1 MVSPSGYTSRET
13 RRHCHELLPDPLV
26 LFFLLGLAA
35 RLLRSDLRVPES
47 LYEALALYLLL
58 AIGLKGGVELASHP
72 LGQLG
77 VQVAGVLAL
86 GFATPLAAFAVLR
99 WAGRLPLADSA
110 SIAGHYGSVSV
121 VTFAVAT
128 GWLASRGIAHEPY
141 MAVFVAILEVPG
153 ILVGIAL
160 ARALA
165 PGRVQWGRLAHEVL
179 LGKGIFLLLG
189 GLAIGWAAGPAQ
201 FAPLEPLFVDLF
213 KGVLAFFLLEMGLV
227 VGRQLGDA
235 RRAGPF
241 LLAFAVG
248 VPVAFGA
255 AGAWAGLALGFTT
268 GGATLLATLAASASY
283 IAAPAAMRIAI
294 PEANPALSLTAVL
307 GITFPFNI
315 TVGIPLYHRFAAGT
329 AG

>member
-72 LGQLG
+72 VAQLG

-99 WAGRLPLADSA
+99 WVGRLPGPDSA

-121 VTFAVAT
+121 VTFAVAS

-165 PGRVQWGRLAHEVL
+165 PGRVHWGRLAHEVF
-179 LGKGIFLLLG
+179 LGKGIVLLLG

-201 FAPLEPLFVDLF
+201 FVPLEPLFVDLF

-227 VGRQLGDA
+227 VGRQLGDV
-235 RRAGPF
+235 RRAGLF

-255 AGAWAGLALGFTT
+255 AGAWAGLALGFTP
-268 GGATLLATLAASASY
+268 GGATILATLAASASY

-315 TVGIPLYHRFAAGT
+315 TVGIPLYHGFAAGL

>member
-1 MVSPSGYTSRET
+1 V
-13 RRHCHELLPDPLV
+13 LPDPLV

-35 RLLRSDLRVPES
+35 RLLRSDLRVPEA

-72 LGQLG
+72 LGALG

-86 GFATPLAAFAVLR
+86 GFVTSLAAFAILR
-99 WAGRLPLADSA
+99 GVVRLPGADSA

-128 GWLASRGIAHEPY
+128 GWLAARGVAHEPY

-160 ARALA
+160 ARLQA
-165 PGRVQWGRLAHEVL
+165 PGKVAWGRLAHEVF
-179 LGKGIFLLLG
+179 LGKGIVLLVG
-189 GLAIGWAAGPAQ
+189 GLAIGWAVGPSQ
-201 FAPLEPLFVDLF
+201 FAPLKPLFQDLF

-227 VGRQLGDA
+227 VGRQLGEV
-235 RRAGPF
+235 RRTGAF
-241 LLAFAVG
+241 LAVFAIG

-255 AGAWAGLALGFTT
+255 AGAWVGHALGFSV
-268 GGATLLATLAASASY
+268 GGAALVATLAASASY
-283 IAAPAAMRIAI
+283 IAAPTAMRIAI

-315 TVGIPLYHRFAAGT
+315 TLGIPLYHRIAAGL